1 MIQHWFIHCVRCHL
15 YAWMIH
21 RSVLNGL
28 RKKNKTKKPK
38 KNPTRQTFPWK
49 WYCTDWK
56 WVKKQTAHREIQPDC
71 TALGWIRKSMVILA
85 LLPQYL
91 TSQILLILN
100 RRTFLHSNT
109 KILWW
114 AYQDKWRLIK
124 WHLQLGSY
132 VYSNKHANNCSNSA
146 SVSFIFLTNLLRFLY
161 AFINYHTNS

>member
-114 AYQDKWRLIK
+114 AYQGW
-124 WHLQLGSY
+124 
-132 VYSNKHANNCSNSA
+132 SNGICNWDRMFTPTSMQTTVATLLLL
-146 SVSFIFLTNLLRFLY
+146 VLSF
-161 AFINYHTNS
+161 